1 MIKVRKLTAKE
12 QAAPKA
18 VAAMPDREIA
28 TSNSPE
34 FRDWKRCPVRWA
46 LSGTMDLLAQSA
58 MKRMMEVGT

>member
-1 MIKVRKLTAKE
+1 MRMIKVRKLRAKE

-34 FRDWKRCPVRWA
+34 FRDWKRRPVRSG
-46 LSGTMDLLAQSA
+46 LSKPWICLHG
-58 MKRMMEVGT
+58 RR